1 MLPSLAADR
10 ALLEDLDGQISEL
23 KRSIEVLRQ
32 QKSAVQQR
40 LGAYKYPVLSLPNE
54 IISEIFIRFLPAYP
68 ECPPSQGPRSPTFL
82 TQICRSWRGIA
93 LSTPE
98 LWRALS
104 LSVGL
109 GQQLGD
115 LWLDRAG
122 SCPLSLEVDEFHST
136 NGPEAVAA
144 MLSYLGR
151 CEYLRLR
158 LYESQSQLST
168 IQDAM
173 SDDTMA
179 LLRHLDLEFD
189 HDEDLVFHDVPLLRS
204 VVLDYN
210 AATHV
215 VLPWTQLTSVTLREF
230 FYSDCVSMLLK
241 TPNLISFRLDEFSV
255 DRPPDWDPPD
265 VPLLHLQSLVITSM
279 KSSSVR
285 RSDCL
290 SPFLAPAIRKLHIPE
305 IMLGLH
311 PIPALTSFVSRSG
324 CQLEH
329 VHVSGNRLASDHS
342 YRTALALSS
351 LKLLVLSEPCVSSEV
366 EEGEEHSPS
375 DPIHFA

>member
-23 KRSIEVLRQ
+23 KRSIAVLRQ
-32 QKSAVQQR
+32 QKAAVQQR
-40 LGAYKYPVLSLPNE
+40 LGVYKYPVLSLPNE

-82 TQICRSWRGIA
+82 TQICRRWREVA

-255 DRPPDWDPPD
+255 DQLPDWDPPS
-265 VPLLHLQSLVITSM
+265 VPLPHLQSLVITSM
-279 KSSSVR
+279 KSSVR

-290 SPFLAPAIRKLHIPE
+290 ATFHAPAIRKLHIPE
-305 IMLGLH
+305 AILGSH
-311 PIPALTSFVSRSG
+311 PVPALTSFVSRSG

-329 VHVSGNRLASDHS
+329 VHIAGNRLASDHS
-342 YRTALALSS
+342 YRSALALSS
-351 LKLLVLSEPCVSSEV
+351 LKLLILSEPYVPESVAV
-366 EEGEEHSPS
+366 EEGEADPS
-375 DPIHFA
+375 DPIHSA